1 MINIFLS
8 NPFSLLFK
16 KDRVRVKITSLLR
29 RRQSWRRNMTF
40 EAKFSNENARE
51 LFCFCATETFIMT
64 VVFRD
69 DGRAKVSRTDSLI
82 NTSLDIHATRYRR
95 SSSNLRLTTGRF
107 EAELRIKA
115 AKANMEERGE
125 GADWLSAWKFPP
137 DRVGGKKSYL
147 ARWVEFFICLSGRK
161 FARDLFQSFVKM
173 FARSLNELFQNWL
186 WNLLLSTRI

>member
-1 MINIFLS
+1 
-8 NPFSLLFK
+8 
-16 KDRVRVKITSLLR
+16 
-29 RRQSWRRNMTF
+29 
-40 EAKFSNENARE
+40 
-51 LFCFCATETFIMT
+51 MT

-125 GADWLSAWKFPP
+125 GADWLSAWKFPS

-147 ARWVEFFICLSGRK
+147 AR
-161 FARDLFQSFVKM
+161 
-173 FARSLNELFQNWL
+173 
-186 WNLLLSTRI
+186 

>member
-1 MINIFLS
+1 
-8 NPFSLLFK
+8 
-16 KDRVRVKITSLLR
+16 
-29 RRQSWRRNMTF
+29 
-40 EAKFSNENARE
+40 
-51 LFCFCATETFIMT
+51 MT

-137 DRVGGKKSYL
+137 DRVGGKKVTSRGEWNFLYVYQGENSL
-147 ARWVEFFICLSGRK
+147 VICFNPLLKCS
-161 FARDLFQSFVKM
+161 RDL
-173 FARSLNELFQNWL
+173 LNELFQN
-186 WNLLLSTRI
+186 